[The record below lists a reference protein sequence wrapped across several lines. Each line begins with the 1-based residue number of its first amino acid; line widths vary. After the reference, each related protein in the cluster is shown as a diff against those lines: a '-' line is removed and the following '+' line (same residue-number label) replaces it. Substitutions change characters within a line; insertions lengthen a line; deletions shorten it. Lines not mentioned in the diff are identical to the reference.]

1 MSDDGLID
9 KPKPATCINFVN
21 FIVHDGGL
29 EYISIYIFD
38 WSTTRMF
45 YLKIRK
51 RKIDRKR
58 ETEEENTKGKKQ
70 IE

>member
-1 MSDDGLID
+1 
-9 KPKPATCINFVN
+9 
-21 FIVHDGGL
+21 
-29 EYISIYIFD
+29 
-38 WSTTRMF
+38 MF